1 MKRGRQEQG
10 PEEHPADDGEN
21 APRVQNVPGGK
32 RRELVEGNGV
42 DLVLG
47 YGHVG
52 DAIAQARRRRRD
64 DATASFKRLRVVP
77 PITTERVV
85 WIFRDAVLARPRPH
99 AHRAA
104 SNLALL
110 ASVQKRLG
118 AVKFPQK
125 RRVRSR
131 VVVPRALKR
140 RGVLRRAF
148 DPRRARAARER
159 VR

>member
-52 DAIAQARRRRRD
+52 DAIAQARRRPRD
-64 DATASFKRLRVVP
+64 DAAASFECLRVEP
-77 PITTERVV
+77 PITTERVF
-85 WIFRDAVLARPRPH
+85 WIFRDAVRPRPRPH
-99 AHRAA
+99 AHRARA
-104 SNLALL
+104 QGRNLALL
-110 ASVQKRLG
+110 APVKKHLG
-118 AVKFPQK
+118 VVKFPQK
-125 RRVRSR
+125 RRVLRSDCGR
-131 VVVPRALKR
+131 VNASVSRTVHRSSVER
-140 RGVLRRAF
+140 
-148 DPRRARAARER
+148 DARAG
-159 VR
+159 